1 MTAPHPRRPLP
12 PAGSAPSVHVRVLAT
27 WLAVYPSIT
36 VAQLVSAPVLEPY
49 AVPLRV
55 LVITAVVVPL
65 VVYVLVPRL
74 LRTFAALPRPRR
86 PARG

>member
-1 MTAPHPRRPLP
+1 MTAPCPRRTPP
-12 PAGSAPSVHVRVLAT
+12 PAAATPSVHIRVLAT

-36 VAQLVSAPVLEPY
+36 VAQLLFTPVLEPY

-55 LVITAVVVPL
+55 LVITGVVVPL

-74 LRTFAALPRPRR
+74 LRTFAALPRLRR
-86 PARG
+86 PTRG